1 MSKWTFFNTDF
12 VKEADTVLHFRDLS
26 VQRGYGIF
34 DFLKVVNG
42 HPVFLKEHLN
52 RFYFSAK
59 EMRLEM
65 NYSTGQ
71 LQEIIFDL
79 LKKNESN
86 NTGVKI
92 ILTGGYSPDG
102 YHIATP
108 NLIIALQSF
117 TPPSK
122 EQFDKGIRLITYAHQ
137 RQLPHIK
144 TIDYLMP
151 VWLQP
156 ILQQHHADDVLYH
169 QNGIISECPRSNIFI
184 VSKENKL
191 LTPSCNI
198 LKGIVRNKLIEA
210 TKKEFE
216 IEEKNITINEVKAAK
231 EVFITSTTKTI
242 LRVNQIDEKVLN
254 SSSKAVTPCLFQI
267 VHQKM
272 LAQ

>member
-1 MSKWTFFNTDF
+1 MSKWTFFNTGF
-12 VKEADTVLHFRDLS
+12 VKEEEAVLHFTDLS

-34 DFLKVVNG
+34 DFLKVVNE

-59 EMRLEM
+59 EMRLEIDF
-65 NYSTGQ
+65 STGQ

-79 LKKNESN
+79 LKRNESG

-102 YHIATP
+102 YHISKP

-117 TPPSK
+117 AAPSK
-122 EQFDKGIRLITYAHQ
+122 EQFDKGISLITYAYQ

-151 VWLQP
+151 LWLQP
-156 ILQQHHADDVLYH
+156 LLQQHHAGDVLYH

-184 VSKENKL
+184 VTKENKL
-191 LTPSCNI
+191 LTPCCNI

-210 TKKEFE
+210 AKKEFDV
-216 IEEKNITINEVKAAK
+216 EEKNITINEVKEAK

-242 LRVNQIDEKVLN
+242 LPVNQLDEKLWN
-254 SSSKAVTPCLFQI
+254 SPKAVASYFFQTFY
-267 VHQKM
+267 QKPLM
-272 LAQ
+272 Q